1 MILKFLVNT
10 KIFNKTEIDSW
21 FSRKCTARGSSTG
34 LCRIGPPKVKAS
46 KSILFTDGSSEV
58 KKIRTIV

>member
-34 LCRIGPPKVKAS
+34 LCRIGPAKVKA
-46 KSILFTDGSSEV
+46 G
-58 KKIRTIV
+58 KIIPV